1 MNLVAVEYASIGVWG
16 GLTTVGIIYMI
27 YRRRAVKGLD
37 ISELS
42 KQRLI
47 WQANASLII
56 CLCSAASIGWALLHP
71 MDLSPVFIERAIFAR
86 AMWIVSGVALIV
98 LSLKLDRSSF
108 QQEADIHRDQRRKE
122 LESGLK
128 DKT

>member
-27 YRRRAVKGLD
+27 YRRKVVKGLD
-37 ISELS
+37 ITELS

-56 CLCSAASIGWALLHP
+56 CLCSAASIGWALIT
-71 MDLSPVFIERAIFAR
+71 PVDITPIYIERAIFGR
-86 AMWIVSGVALIV
+86 AMWIVAGATLIV

-108 QQEADIHRDQRRKE
+108 QQEANIHRDQRREE

-128 DKT
+128 DKE